1 MFDAHDDL
9 ETLPPSLTAALRR
22 DARPARGRDAAVGAI
37 MDAVRAAP
45 APQRGGTRGRFL
57 AMRPMRPRWALR
69 RGALSPAGAMLAAC
83 LTFAVGWLGALG
95 GQRAAA
101 SGARP
106 TLDAE
111 SVGSVRPSAIRDS
124 LLDNAI
130 VLAIRDTVRMVRFA
144 LEAPSASRVALVG
157 DFTEWGARALP
168 LRRRGSGWATDVP
181 LRAGRHHF
189 GFVVDDSQWVGSTG
203 AAVRGYAADTLALA
217 PAARFAGD
225 TI

>member
-1 MFDAHDDL
+1 
-9 ETLPPSLTAALRR
+9 
-22 DARPARGRDAAVGAI
+22 
-37 MDAVRAAP
+37 
-45 APQRGGTRGRFL
+45 
-57 AMRPMRPRWALR
+57 MRPMRPRWALR

-95 GQRAAA
+95 GQR
-101 SGARP
+101 GIGMRP
-106 TLDAE
+106 ANREE
-111 SVGSVRPSAIRDS
+111 SVVRPSVIRDS